1 MVLAIFNPSCYGAI
15 MKIYTERELADKLKV
30 SVPKLRLDRYR
41 KKGVPYYRIGGSK
54 GSIRYNLDQV
64 LKHLEESQLQ
74 K

>member
-1 MVLAIFNPSCYGAI
+1 MNIV
-15 MKIYTERELADKLKV
+15 TEKELAERLKV

-41 KKGVPYYRIGGSK
+41 KKGVPYYRIGGS
-54 GSIRYNLDQV
+54 IRYNLDQV

>member
-1 MVLAIFNPSCYGAI
+1 MNIV
-15 MKIYTERELADKLKV
+15 TEKELAERLKV

-41 KKGVPYYRIGGSK
+41 KKGVPYYRIGGS
-54 GSIRYNLDQV
+54 IRYDLDQV

>member
-1 MVLAIFNPSCYGAI
+1 MNIV
-15 MKIYTERELADKLKV
+15 TEKELAERLKV

-54 GSIRYNLDQV
+54 GSIRYNLEQV
-64 LKHLEESQLQ
+64 LKHLEDSQLQ

>member
-1 MVLAIFNPSCYGAI
+1 
-15 MKIYTERELADKLKV
+15 MKIYTERELAKQLKV

-41 KKGVPYYRIGGSK
+41 KKGVPYYRIR
-54 GSIRYNLDQV
+54 GSIRYDLDQV